1 MKRLTDCLID
11 GLTDCHCACTVLAVL
26 LAVLMSGCMWSR
38 ARINDPAI
46 LDRARAIRPGVTK
59 ADELPAILKA
69 QPTRKRP
76 EGGLVTYEYSY
87 SDTKSKTFTLILV
100 TFSRTEDVTETLY
113 VETDAATG
121 VVTRV
126 PKLVHHEPEWRWWPF
141 GEENA
146 E

>member
-1 MKRLTDCLID
+1 MKRLFVCSDCSIVRLV
-11 GLTDCHCACTVLAVL
+11 VLATLSMVL
-26 LAVLMSGCMWSR
+26 SGGMWSR
-38 ARINDPAI
+38 ARINDPEI
-46 LDRARAIRPGVTK
+46 LNRARAIRPGVTK
-59 ADELPAILKA
+59 AEELPAILKA

-76 EGGLVTYEYSY
+76 EGNLVTYEYSY
-87 SDTKSKTFTLILV
+87 SDTKSKTFSLILV

-141 GEENA
+141 GEEN
-146 E
+146 EE

>member
-1 MKRLTDCLID
+1 MKRLFDCLIG
-11 GLTDCHCACTVLAVL
+11 GLTDCRSARVLAAVL
-26 LAVLMSGCMWSR
+26 IAVLMSGCMWSR

-46 LDRARAIRPGVTK
+46 LDRAKAIRPGVTK
-59 ADELPAILKA
+59 SEELPAILKA

-76 EGGLVTYEYSY
+76 EGSLVTYEYSY

-141 GEENA
+141 GEEN
-146 E
+146 EE